1 MNPTLMPM
9 IVGAV
14 VLGLVG
20 LMGFVFLKPS
30 TSEAAEQRLDEM
42 SGRKK
47 KKEASEPGGSA
58 LLKPPPL
65 DISKS
70 QPWMEQLFST
80 EWLNQLYEQADVG
93 LAFSHFLAIS
103 GLLAVLG
110 AVMPLVFRLPW
121 PLSIPAAGTLG
132 MMPLLWL
139 LKRRK
144 DRIKKFTE
152 QMPDALELVARALR
166 AGHGLA
172 SGLRVVA
179 EEMPPPISHEFGRIF
194 EEQNLGIPL
203 DEAMRGL
210 SERVPSMDVRFFVT
224 AVIIQ
229 RATGGDLGEVLD
241 KIGRLIRERFQ
252 ILGQVQAL
260 TGEGRMS
267 GAVLLAMPPSLLAFC
282 YMMNPSYV
290 SLLWTTSIG
299 KKMLIVTAI
308 LQLVGAAAIKKIV
321 TIKV

>member
-1 MNPTLMPM
+1 MNPTLLP
-9 IVGAV
+9 IVAGAA
-14 VLGLVG
+14 VLGLIG
-20 LMGFVFLKPS
+20 LVGFVFARPS
-30 TSEAAEQRLDEM
+30 VAEEAEQRLDEM
-42 SGRKK
+42 SGRKRK
-47 KKEASEPGGSA
+47 QKAAGSTSNA
-58 LLKPPPL
+58 LLKPPKL
-65 DISKS
+65 DIANS
-70 QPWMEQLFST
+70 QPWLEQIFST
-80 EWLNQLYEQADVG
+80 EWLSQLYEQADVG
-93 LAFSHFLAIS
+93 LPFRQFLMIS
-103 GLLAVLG
+103 GGLAVLG
-110 AVMPLVFRLPW
+110 AVLPLVCRLHWVIALPSTVT
-121 PLSIPAAGTLG
+121 LGTL
-132 MMPLLWL
+132 PLLWL
-139 LKRRK
+139 LSRRRK
-144 DRIKKFTE
+144 RIKKFTE

-252 ILGQVQAL
+252 VLGQVQAL

-282 YMMNPSYV
+282 YMMNPSYTC
-290 SLLWTTSIG
+290 LLWTTSIG
-299 KKMLIVTAI
+299 KKMLVVTAI

>member
-1 MNPTLMPM
+1 MTSSL
-9 IVGAV
+9 ISILVGTV

-20 LMGFVFLKPS
+20 LVGLVFTKPND
-30 TSEAAEQRLDEM
+30 TEAAEQRLDEIAGGKRAREL
-42 SGRKK
+42 SGLAGR
-47 KKEASEPGGSA
+47 S
-58 LLKPPPL
+58 LLKTGPMDGAKTGWVGQFL
-65 DISKS
+65 SI
-70 QPWMEQLFST
+70 
-80 EWLNQLYEQADVG
+80 EWLTRLYVQADVG
-93 LAFSHFLAIS
+93 LPFSRFLAVT
-103 GLLAVLG
+103 GVLAVLG
-110 AVMPLVFRLPW
+110 AGIPLVFRLSW
-121 PLSIPAAGTLG
+121 VLSAPSAAMLG
-132 MMPLLWL
+132 SLPLLWL
-139 LKRRK
+139 MKRRR
-144 DRIKKFTE
+144 DRVKKFTA
-152 QMPDALELVARALR
+152 QMSDALELVARALR

-172 SGLRVVA
+172 SGLHVVA

-210 SERVPSMDVRFFVT
+210 SDRVPSMDVRFLVT
-224 AVIIQ
+224 AIVIQ
-229 RATGGDLGEVLD
+229 RATGGDLAEVLD

-267 GAVLLAMPPSLLAFC
+267 GVVLLAMPPSLLVFC
-282 YMMNPSYV
+282 YMMNPTYI

-308 LQLVGAAAIKKIV
+308 LQLVGALAIKKIV